1 MISKRKKGHDKKP
14 WLILVL
20 LSLFFYGAMLL
31 LTVTSKDIHAARLPK
46 VTASRPEKQSFTYF
60 VTIENGTIEQTSS
73 FTALPKDMVDSG
85 KVFRLQSVTEN
96 DFTYYYARQLTV
108 TIDKTKENDDYYAIS
123 DGLMF
128 GETIIMTGYKTLK
141 DGDEVNLIKEKPVK
155 SEELHTEDL
164 FQ

>member
-1 MISKRKKGHDKKP
+1 MTSKRKKGHDKKP

-20 LSLFFYGAMLL
+20 LSILFYGGMLL
-31 LTVTSKDIHAARLPK
+31 LTVTAKDIHAARLPK

-60 VTIENGTIEQTSS
+60 VTIENGTIEQKSS
-73 FTALPKDMVDSG
+73 FTALPKNMVDSG